1 MISEQ
6 ERSIILK
13 YAEKYNVSSV
23 YLFGSSIRK
32 DVEPR
37 DIDIGVKGLRSDLF
51 FRFCGELMQEL
62 PKPVDVVDL
71 SKPSLFT
78 DLVEQEGVRIYG

>member
-13 YAEKYNVSSV
+13 CAEKYNVSSV
-23 YLFGSSIRK
+23 YLFGSSIRTEA
-32 DVEPR
+32 EPH
-37 DIDIGVKGLRSDLF
+37 DIDIGVKGLRPDLF
-51 FRFCGELMQEL
+51 FKFYGELIQQL

-71 SKPSLFT
+71 SKQSLLA
-78 DLVEQEGVRIYG
+78 DLIEEEGVRIYS

>member
-1 MISEQ
+1 MISEK

-13 YAEKYNVSSV
+13 CAEKYSVSSV
-23 YLFGSSIRK
+23 YLFGSSVRT

-37 DIDIGVKGLRSDLF
+37 DIDIGVKGLRPDLF
-51 FRFCGELMQEL
+51 FRFYGELIQEL

>member
-1 MISEQ
+1 MISEREQ
-6 ERSIILK
+6 TIILK
-13 YAEKYNVSSV
+13 CAEKYSVSSV
-23 YLFGSSIRK
+23 YLFGSSIRA

-37 DIDIGVKGLRSDLF
+37 DIDIGVKVRPDLF
-51 FRFCGELMQEL
+51 FKFYGELIQQL

-71 SKPSLFT
+71 SKQSLFT

>member
-13 YAEKYNVSSV
+13 CAEKYNVSSV
-23 YLFGSSIRK
+23 FLFGSSIGTEA
-32 DVEPR
+32 EPQ
-37 DIDIGVKGLRSDLF
+37 DIDIGVKGLRPDLF
-51 FRFCGELMQEL
+51 FKFYGELIQQL

-71 SKPSLFT
+71 SKQSLFT
-78 DLVEQEGVRIYG
+78 ELVEQEGVRIYG

>member
-1 MISEQ
+1 MISER

-23 YLFGSSIRK
+23 YLFGSSIRT

-51 FRFCGELMQEL
+51 FKFYGELIQEL
-62 PKPVDVVDL
+62 PKPVDIVDL

>member
-1 MISEQ
+1 MISER
-6 ERSIILK
+6 ERTIILK
-13 YAEKYNVSSV
+13 CAEKYSVSSV
-23 YLFGSSIRK
+23 YLFGSSIRT

-37 DIDIGVKGLRSDLF
+37 DIDIGVKGLRPDLF
-51 FRFCGELMQEL
+51 FKFYGELIQQL

-71 SKPSLFT
+71 SRQSLFT